1 MNTAIYLIL
10 GALSMNT
17 SQAGSQNLLPAL
29 QTRMNA
35 VVEQV
40 RACSI
45 IPVTLREEVPVFHA
59 LTSQCP
65 EVKVVAPGVAKI
77 KVEGRTY
84 LVSLVESE
92 ISDGDLYHVQIKDM
106 SSGEQVRYLNVLAF
120 GDVLLGVLNGNTEG
134 LTQTRIDPSL
144 ARALDVNLLKMKF

>member
-1 MNTAIYLIL
+1 
-10 GALSMNT
+10 MNT
-17 SQAGSQNLLPAL
+17 SQAESQNNLPAF
-29 QTRMNA
+29 QTRMSA

-40 RACSI
+40 RACSM
-45 IPVTLREEVPVFHA
+45 IPVTLCEKVPVFHA

-65 EVKVVAPGVAKI
+65 EVKVVAPGVAKV
-77 KVEGRTY
+77 KVEGRIY

-92 ISDGDLYHVQIKDM
+92 ISDGDFYHVQIKDM

-134 LTQTRIDPSL
+134 LTQTRVDPSL